1 MCGVCGVCGV
11 RGVRGVR
18 GEGGAGGGDAPSN
31 GTSDCHGN
39 TPPPDTPLVDTGT
52 THVM

>member
-1 MCGVCGVCGV
+1 MWGV

-18 GEGGAGGGDAPSN
+18 GDGGAAGAAGGGDVAVSS

-39 TPPPDTPLVDTGT
+39 TPPDTPPVDTAIEVT
-52 THVM
+52 IQ